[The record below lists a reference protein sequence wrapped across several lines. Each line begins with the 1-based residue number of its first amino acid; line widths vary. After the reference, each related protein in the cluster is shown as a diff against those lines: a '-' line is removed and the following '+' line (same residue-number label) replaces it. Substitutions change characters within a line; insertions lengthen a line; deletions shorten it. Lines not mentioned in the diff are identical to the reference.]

1 MPHWA
6 IVHTDPYRLHW
17 GPSLV
22 PITCAASRIFVL
34 QTLPGQIPVTH
45 WGVGKDLRSG
55 RTLKGDLVQ
64 WILNLLSRNK
74 I

>member
-1 MPHWA
+1 MSHWA

-34 QTLPGQIPVTH
+34 QTLPGQFPVTH
-45 WGVGKDLRSG
+45 
-55 RTLKGDLVQ
+55 
-64 WILNLLSRNK
+64 
-74 I
+74 